1 METWCLVGVVV
12 PNSAVQKGCRED
24 EQRVVV
30 QLAYTPQKRY
40 GRPSPEQ
47 VNSMK
52 QMRSGGSTL
61 PSRVRAR
68 DGTGSTTYGRCGVTK
83 REMTEGGVQN
93 IYYAEDRAKRLRR
106 QGVSCYGG

>member
-12 PNSAVQKGCRED
+12 PNGAVQKGCCED

-30 QLAYTPQKRY
+30 PLADTLQKRY

-52 QMRSGGSTL
+52 RMRSGGSTL
-61 PSRVRAR
+61 PSRVGAG
-68 DGTGSTTYGRCGVTK
+68 DGTGSTTAT
-83 REMTEGGVQN
+83 GGV
-93 IYYAEDRAKRLRR
+93 
-106 QGVSCYGG
+106 V